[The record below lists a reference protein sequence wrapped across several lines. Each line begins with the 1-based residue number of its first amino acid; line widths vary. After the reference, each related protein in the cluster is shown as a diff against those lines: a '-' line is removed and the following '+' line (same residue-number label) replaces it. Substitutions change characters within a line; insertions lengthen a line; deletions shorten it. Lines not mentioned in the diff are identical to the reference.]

1 MARKRRSAS
10 EVAAAV
16 KKVDRLVSRGM
27 NVTAAVEKVGLSD
40 SVYARAKRMN
50 GGTTG
55 SVRADSLPPR
65 PGKKEKGKRA
75 RLNMHDIAAVGK
87 AIKRLD
93 ERIASQRELLSERA
107 MLADTMVNLLK
118 KA

>member
-1 MARKRRSAS
+1 MGKKRRGQA

-16 KKVDRLVSRGM
+16 KQIDKLIAGGM
-27 NVTAAVEKVGLSD
+27 NVQAACDKMKLSS
-40 SVYARAKRMN
+40 SVYGRAKKMN

-65 PGKKEKGKRA
+65 PKKQATGKRA

-93 ERIASQRELLSERA
+93 QRLATYTDLRAERA
-107 MLADTMVNLLK
+107 LLADAMLGLLK
-118 KA
+118 KS